1 MLHYDNEE
9 DLERA
14 ELYTLFA
21 GFFMKEPTVGMLM
34 QVSEIFQMKFNDSI
48 FEIGMD
54 FVNNFVKSEGNLLPF
69 ESLYNYP
76 IGDKPRPWG
85 KAAEDVQAFYTKTGL
100 VIDEEINLIQDHI
113 SVELL
118 FMSYLIEN
126 DFIEQQ
132 KRFLEEH
139 LRKWIPE
146 YCNKIYKHAKTVF
159 YKELANLL
167 KEFILSEYENFEP
180 KET

>member
-1 MLHYDNEE
+1 
-9 DLERA
+9 
-14 ELYTLFA
+14 
-21 GFFMKEPTVGMLM
+21 
-34 QVSEIFQMKFNDSI
+34 
-48 FEIGMD
+48 
-54 FVNNFVKSEGNLLPF
+54 
-69 ESLYNYP
+69 
-76 IGDKPRPWG
+76 
-85 KAAEDVQAFYTKTGL
+85 
-100 VIDEEINLIQDHI
+100 
-113 SVELL
+113 
-118 FMSYLIEN
+118 MSYLIEN